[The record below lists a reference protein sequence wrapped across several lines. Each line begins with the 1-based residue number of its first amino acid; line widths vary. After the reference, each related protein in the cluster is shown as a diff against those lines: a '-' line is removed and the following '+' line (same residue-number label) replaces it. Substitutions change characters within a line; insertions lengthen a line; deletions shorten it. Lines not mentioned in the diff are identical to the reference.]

1 MNGMTAHSSP
11 SFAMRT
17 QRDGLR
23 SKQALLSKSRVPG
36 HSGAGSETSGAPF
49 LDCVTKR
56 FPAIGDTPALT
67 LKQRW

>member
-1 MNGMTAHSSP
+1 
-11 SFAMRT
+11 MRP

-23 SKQALLSKSRVPG
+23 SRQVLLSKSRGAG
-36 HSGAGSETSGAPF
+36 HSGAGSEAAGSAV

-56 FPAIGDTPALT
+56 FPAIGDMPSSSSS